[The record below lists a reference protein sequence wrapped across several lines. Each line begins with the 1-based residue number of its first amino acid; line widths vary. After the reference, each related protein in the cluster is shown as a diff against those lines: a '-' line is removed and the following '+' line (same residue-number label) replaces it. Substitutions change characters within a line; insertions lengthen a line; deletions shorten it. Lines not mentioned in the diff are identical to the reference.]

1 MRLGSRQLST
11 RLEAFWSIQL
21 FVALLIS
28 RARLTS
34 ILTDFQVD
42 LGLINVLYLYLLFLL
57 FLLLLN
63 QVYGLIQLS
72 VTIKSTFINLIVNLT
87 LANAADLC
95 LFARLLSCTQLDPTI
110 SDWKVDLIQFSST
123 FPSQL
128 DVFKEPDL
136 GLLTWCH
143 VRDLNRL
150 DCLEEEK
157 KEKKKKNNNNMGE
170 GREEKKEKGKKKKTR
185 PLIALLLSRLWLNST
200 LGNYEDSPT
209 CSATYRWTY

>member
-1 MRLGSRQLST
+1 MG
-11 RLEAFWSIQL
+11 
-21 FVALLIS
+21 LLIS

-42 LGLINVLYLYLLFLL
+42 LGLINVLHLYLLFLL

-72 VTIKSTFINLIVNLT
+72 VTIKSTFINLT

-136 GLLTWCH
+136 GLLT
-143 VRDLNRL
+143 
-150 DCLEEEK
+150 
-157 KEKKKKNNNNMGE
+157 
-170 GREEKKEKGKKKKTR
+170 
-185 PLIALLLSRLWLNST
+185 
-200 LGNYEDSPT
+200 
-209 CSATYRWTY
+209 